1 MLEKKQII
9 GLMIAFM
16 LGVIINETYAGP
28 NYLEMPISPLSPLRA
43 APEQDSPSDWIK
55 QEQINVYN
63 DRIVIEIENPEWAS
77 FANTNSMDP
86 VIDETSHAIQIVP
99 KSAQDINVGDIISYK
114 SDYAQGIIIHRII
127 RIGEDENGW
136 YCIAKGDN
144 NPTQDP
150 GKIRFNQITRVLVA
164 IIY

>member
-16 LGVIINETYAGP
+16 LGVIINETYAGV
-28 NYLEMPISPLSPLRA
+28 NLEMPISPLSPLRS
-43 APEQDSPSDWIK
+43 APEQDSPNDWIK
-55 QEQINVYN
+55 EEQIKVYN
-63 DRIVIEIENPEWAS
+63 DRVIIEIENPEWAS
-77 FANTNSMDP
+77 FTNTNSMDP
-86 VIDETSHAIQIVP
+86 VIDETAHAIQTVP

-114 SDYAQGIIIHRII
+114 SDYAEGIIIHRVIK
-127 RIGEDENGW
+127 IGGDEDGW
-136 YCIAKGDN
+136 YCIARGDN